1 MRSRD
6 STWGKRE
13 REGEKHNGYW
23 AGAAASFVRQK
34 AGNTKYYNSSCTH
47 CVSLF
52 ASVCDCMCMCV
63 HVCLHVCFSVS
74 LHIWYASLR
83 VCVCVCVQV
92 KLKAEVRLDLLN
104 SFARSFVTAC
114 TYFYCCCFFYLPT
127 PPPHPNLPYPS
138 PATLKYLL
146 APKSVIL
153 FHRLQVKD
161 LSGDPIYFGLAR
173 NKWSGNGNGN
183 ESNKAYAT
191 QC

>member
-1 MRSRD
+1 MATGLGLRLHLCAKKQAIQNI
-6 STWGKRE
+6 TT
-13 REGEKHNGYW
+13 
-23 AGAAASFVRQK
+23 AVAL
-34 AGNTKYYNSSCTH
+34 T
-47 CVSLF
+47 
-52 ASVCDCMCMCV
+52 
-63 HVCLHVCFSVS
+63 VCLCLPLCATVCTCVPSCMLLCEPSYMVCLS
-74 LHIWYASLR
+74 AC

-92 KLKAEVRLDLLN
+92 KLEAEVRLDLLN

-114 TYFYCCCFFYLPT
+114 TYFYCCCSSYLP
-127 PPPHPNLPYPS
+127 PSLPNLAYPS

-191 QC
+191 AFKQHNG